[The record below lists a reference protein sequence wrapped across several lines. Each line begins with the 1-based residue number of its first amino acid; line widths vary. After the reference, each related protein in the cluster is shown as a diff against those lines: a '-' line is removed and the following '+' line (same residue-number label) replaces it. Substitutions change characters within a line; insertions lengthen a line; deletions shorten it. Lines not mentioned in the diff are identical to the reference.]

1 MRKQSRK
8 IKRERRHLRTKVAIT
23 KDRDRKRLVVF
34 RSLSHTYA
42 QVIDDMSGKTLA
54 SASDIELKTEKTVA
68 TKEGLKGKC
77 AVAYRVGRLIA
88 EKALKKD
95 IKTVVYDRGGYQYHG
110 RVKALADGARE
121 GGLKF

>member
-1 MRKQSRK
+1 M
-8 IKRERRHLRTKVAIT
+8 RTKVAIT

-34 RSLSHTYA
+34 RSLSHIYA
-42 QVIDDMSGKTLA
+42 QVIDDISGKTLA
-54 SASDIELKTEKTVA
+54 SAGDIELKAEKTAAAV
-68 TKEGLKGKC
+68 KEGLKGKC